1 VYWPKMLLLSLVA
14 VALVGPHAAFGQFL
28 AAFTLSGDAQDPA
41 NVFPL
46 TPLAITVTDTQT
58 YGTNYWDND
67 ISRLQLNWSNSS
79 AGLSLA
85 TGATWTWG
93 APVLGL
99 VAPPPHITINDTDLS
114 DGLVNIQNSAGIT
127 IAPAS
132 PFVVGVLGLNATAY
146 NPLGGNTY
154 TLNLTGGSYDDE
166 TLTAVIDVMPVNPGD
181 PSGMLL
187 APPNGTGL
195 TLSMYTF
202 TVIPGGNWTGGA
214 GTAWQSP
221 GNWSS
226 AMAPGPTFTAV
237 FDGPPVANQPAL
249 SQSESVNSLLF
260 KTAGWTIS
268 GSGFTL
274 TVGAGGISSSGTGT
288 NTVNPTV
295 NFTGPAVINVGPENT
310 LVLAAIDVGAN
321 ALAKS
326 GAGTLVL
333 AGAGVCGGGTTVS
346 EGTLLV
352 DNASGSGTGTGTVT
366 VGAATLGG
374 TGIIS
379 GPVILTGDSTL
390 TSTGTLTINNTLTVS
405 GDANQLPSGTILTS
419 GNVTID
425 PGAVFIINGTLGG
438 ATGTLIVRGTLMGKG
453 TIGKAV
459 SIEAGGTFSPGAPS
473 TIKTL
478 SQVLNAEASRT
489 FSFEV
494 GGPTPDYTKPSS
506 SINDVIRLTSETL
519 PFANAKGDAP
529 AHLTSYSVIDVYFLF
544 NDPPMGRYKAEF
556 FAGTDYSEAIAD
568 ATFQF
573 WRLDPRGERLHNG
586 NFFSPLD
593 GSLVDWSVV
602 PETATFAGGTASGYI
617 TEFTVVPEPATLA
630 LLTLGGL
637 AILSRRRMQSVR
649 S

>member
-1 VYWPKMLLLSLVA
+1 MFI
-14 VALVGPHAAFGQFL
+14 VALVGPHAAFGQFS
-28 AAFTLSGDAQDPA
+28 AAFTLTGDAQDPA

-46 TPLAITVTDTQT
+46 TPLAITVSDTQT

-79 AGLSLA
+79 AGLNLA

-99 VAPPPHITINDTDLS
+99 IAPPPHITINDTDLS
-114 DGLVNIQNSAGIT
+114 DDLVNIQNSAGIT

-132 PFVVGVLGLNATAY
+132 PFSVGTLALAAPAY
-146 NPLGGNTY
+146 NPGGGNTY
-154 TLNLTGGSYDDE
+154 TLNLAGGSYDDE

-181 PSGMLL
+181 PDGVLL

-195 TLSMYTF
+195 TLSTYTF
-202 TVIPGGNWTGGA
+202 TVVPGGQWTGGSS
-214 GTAWQSP
+214 TAWQTP

-237 FDGPPVANQPAL
+237 FDGPLRQNQPTL
-249 SQSESVNSLLF
+249 MQNEGVKGIVF
-260 KTAGWTIS
+260 KTANWAIS

-288 NTVNPTV
+288 NTVDPTV
-295 NFTGPAVINVGPENT
+295 NFTGAAVINVGPENT

-321 ALAKS
+321 SLAKS
-326 GAGTLVL
+326 GTGTLVL

-352 DNASGSGTGTGTVT
+352 NNASGSGTGTGTVT

-379 GPVILTGDSTL
+379 GPVILTGDATL
-390 TSTGTLTINNTLTVS
+390 TSTGTLTINNTLTIS
-405 GDANQLPSGTILTS
+405 DDANQLAAGTVNTS

-438 ATGTLIVRGTLMGKG
+438 AGTLIVRGTLMGKG
-453 TIGKAV
+453 TIDKAV
-459 SIEAGGTFSPGAPS
+459 SIMAGGTFSPGSPS
-473 TIKTL
+473 TIQGM
-478 SQVLNAEASRT
+478 SQILNAQAARN
-489 FSFEV
+489 FSFEI
-494 GGPTPDYTKPSS
+494 GGPSPNYATPSNS
-506 SINDVIRLTSETL
+506 LNDLVRLTSETA
-519 PFANAKGDAP
+519 PFADATG
-529 AHLTSYSVIDVYFLF
+529 ATSAALTADTVIDVYFLWS
-544 NDPPMGRYKAEF
+544 DPALGEYKAQF
-556 FAGTDYSEAIAD
+556 FAATNFTDAIAD
-568 ATFQF
+568 ATFNY
-573 WRLDPRGERLHNG
+573 WRLDPHGSRYHNG
-586 NFFSPLD
+586 NFFSLLD
-593 GSLVDWSVV
+593 ESLVDWSVV
-602 PETATFAGGTASGYI
+602 PETATFGGIEVGGYI